1 MGSLILIKV
10 IPKAN
15 RLLWMKI
22 RMGLDEIIHFEIIQN
37 CKSLDSV
44 IISGCENE
52 RLLVTK
58 NLDNNLH
65 NWAQIFSELYLNI
78 KKGVFHRVPSWF
90 SFTVSDLLWG
100 LLQWGLSFP
109 VINWHL
115 SQTWARVF
123 SRNYPTFYRH
133 CHIKMVLEGQ

>member
-1 MGSLILIKV
+1 
-10 IPKAN
+10 
-15 RLLWMKI
+15 
-22 RMGLDEIIHFEIIQN
+22 MGLDEIIHFEIIQN

-78 KKGVFHRVPSWF
+78 KKGSISSSPILIFIHSKRFALGITLMRIKLPS
-90 SFTVSDLLWG
+90 
-100 LLQWGLSFP
+100 
-109 VINWHL
+109 
-115 SQTWARVF
+115 
-123 SRNYPTFYRH
+123 Y
-133 CHIKMVLEGQ
+133 